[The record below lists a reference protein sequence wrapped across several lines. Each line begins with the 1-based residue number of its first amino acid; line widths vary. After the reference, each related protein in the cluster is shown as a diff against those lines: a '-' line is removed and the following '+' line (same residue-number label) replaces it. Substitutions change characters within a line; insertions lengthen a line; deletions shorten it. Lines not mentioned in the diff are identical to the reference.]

1 MHEFQKTTILY
12 GVYGVSNQSC
22 WWHLHYMQG
31 LSGFCV
37 FMGAYYSTAIQIF
50 VYDDFSFSVRIYLYG
65 GCFFQQYFTAQSNQQ
80 TGALVLCGCFSRSAV
95 CRYVTGTGVEVASAC
110 TGWGVVRYPVPFLLS
125 GWSDTERYSGR
136 ETG

>member
-1 MHEFQKTTILY
+1 MLY
-12 GVYGVSNQSC
+12 GVYGVSIQSC
-22 WWHLHYMQG
+22 WWYLHYMQG

-95 CRYVTGTGVEVASAC
+95 CGYVTGTGVAVVSAG
-110 TGWGVVRYPVPFLLS
+110 TGRSAVRYPVPFLLS
-125 GWSDTERYSGR
+125 GRSDTERYSGR

>member
-1 MHEFQKTTILY
+1 
-12 GVYGVSNQSC
+12 
-22 WWHLHYMQG
+22 MQG

-80 TGALVLCGCFSRSAV
+80 TGALVLCGCFARSAV
-95 CRYVTGTGVEVASAC
+95 CRYVTGTGVEVAPAC